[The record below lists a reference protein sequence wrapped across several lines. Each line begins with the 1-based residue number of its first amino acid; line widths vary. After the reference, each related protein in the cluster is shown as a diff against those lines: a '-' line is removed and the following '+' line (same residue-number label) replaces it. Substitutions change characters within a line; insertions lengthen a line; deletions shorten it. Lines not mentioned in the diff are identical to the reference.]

1 MKLNSEYLWKD
12 YKMIKQSRIYA
23 LLQEKTIEIV
33 VLFYILLFLI
43 VGLSMQPI
51 DELVRGLSKIFT
63 ASGILI
69 SDYMVIGGVGP
80 ALVNASIVGLIG
92 YVLLLYNGVV
102 LRGISIATIFT
113 MLGFALMGKTAW
125 SVLPI
130 IFGVYIYSKLT
141 KREFVT
147 NIYPALYGTALA
159 PLVTHA
165 AFYFEWGI
173 FGGIIVGILAGLVIS
188 PIANHSLAF
197 HEGYNL
203 YNVGFSA
210 GFLGLII
217 LNIIRAFGYDT
228 ESLLIWGTEFDNFL
242 RIFLLFIFISMVI
255 LGIFIDN
262 SVLKDYKKI
271 LKEPGNTATDF
282 VDIAGFGSTLL
293 NMGLIGLI
301 GMAYIELVGGNY
313 NGLTIS
319 GLYTMVGFASFGKHP
334 LNSIPIMIGVW
345 LASLISIYEVN
356 GPGTILAALFG
367 TTLAPISGRYGPIV
381 GILAGMTHLTL
392 VSTIGVV
399 HGGLNLYNNGFTG
412 GFIAAFFIAIIK
424 GIKED

>member
-1 MKLNSEYLWKD
+1 
-12 YKMIKQSRIYA
+12 MIKQSRFYV

-51 DELVRGLSKIFT
+51 DELVKGLVNIFT

-92 YVLLLYNGVV
+92 YTLLLYNRVAF
-102 LRGISIATIFT
+102 RGSSIAVIFT
-113 MLGFALMGKTAW
+113 MMGFALMGKTAW
-125 SVLPI
+125 SILPI

-165 AFYFEWGI
+165 SFYFNWGI

-210 GFLGLII
+210 GFVGLIM
-217 LNIIRAFGYDT
+217 LNIMRAFGYDT
-228 ESLLIWGTEFDNFL
+228 ESHVVWGTEFDSFL
-242 RIFLLFIFISMVI
+242 RILLLFIFLSMI
-255 LGIFIDN
+255 IIGLFIDK
-262 SVLKDYKKI
+262 SWLKNYKKI
-271 LKEPGNTATDF
+271 LKEPGKIATDF

-293 NMGLIGLI
+293 NMGLIGLV
-301 GMAYIELVGGNY
+301 GMVYIELVGGNY
-313 NGLTIS
+313 NGPTIS

-345 LASLISIYEVN
+345 LASLFSIYDVN
-356 GPGTILAALFG
+356 GPGTILAALFS
-367 TTLAPISGRYGPIV
+367 TTLAPISGHYGPIV
-381 GILAGMTHLTL
+381 GILAGMAHLTL
-392 VSTIGVV
+392 VSTIGTA

-424 GIKED
+424 GIKENQKD